1 MTKKIKIGVI
11 TSSRADYGQLR
22 NLIKLMKHDK
32 KIILQLIA
40 IGSHF
45 NKNRGYSFK
54 EIVKDKFK
62 ISAKLKL
69 KQSKFGPK
77 DISNYTSET
86 LKGVSKI
93 IIKLKPHMILL
104 LGDRYETFAAA
115 SAALFHNI
123 PLVHLH
129 GGEVTSGVID
139 EPIRH
144 SITKMSDIHF
154 VANNIFKKR
163 IRRMGEKE
171 KNIFNVGSLTAEN
184 VKSFK
189 KKGKNEIEKK
199 FNFKF
204 KKKNFIVTL
213 HPEKEFKNTK
223 RLVKNTLAAMRFLPK
238 DCLLI
243 FTSSNIDKDSNF
255 ILKEIKK
262 FNNYNS
268 NSIFIPNFGYENYL
282 SCIHICDGVIGN
294 SSSGITEAPL
304 LRKMVINIGDRQK
317 GRPLSSNII
326 QCGYKIEEI
335 KESFFNLLSKK
346 KKIGIIKSYYY
357 RKNTKNEILRVIK
370 KINLKNIKE
379 KKFVD

>member
-32 KIILQLIA
+32 KIILQLIV

-238 DCLLI
+238 DYLLI